1 MLLAICENRPA
12 DLEEIYHFLDQPD
25 ALFNDIYQ
33 EREVRDSVFFYT
45 YPFIHGAAIPD
56 NIEEVIAPIGTQT
69 SKYHHENLR
78 DHVALVAAN
87 LVDAGLSSTL
97 AVQLAVLHDVGK
109 KYTAATN
116 KVGDICYYNQEAV
129 SALIAKYWLRRACL
143 RSSAFICFLAPIIYF
158 FSKGYNLL
166 FPITRMTSKASCG
179 AKLSELMSNHILS
192 NVNRDKFISV
202 MNCNSVSH
210 KFRGNH

>member
-1 MLLAICENRPA
+1 MNKTLTKYFGKTSLMRIWHSSVEDFTEIPEDQRIKLYAICENRPA
-12 DLEEIYHFLDQPD
+12 NLEEIYHFLDQPD

-97 AVQLAVLHDVGK
+97 AVSYTTWGK
-109 KYTAATN
+109 STPPLPTKLVTFVT
-116 KVGDICYYNQEAV
+116 I
-129 SALIAKYWLRRACL
+129 
-143 RSSAFICFLAPIIYF
+143 
-158 FSKGYNLL
+158 
-166 FPITRMTSKASCG
+166 ITRRFQ
-179 AKLSELMSNHILS
+179 L
-192 NVNRDKFISV
+192 
-202 MNCNSVSH
+202 
-210 KFRGNH
+210 